1 MNNSHPST
9 PAIDSALR
17 DGSTEMFAVH
27 FHMPDSDVNRVLL
40 HADDPFLLMQ
50 IADGFQVLLTEGI
63 GEQVASV
70 GVLGSLV
77 EGLIL
82 FNAPHRAK
90 AIELALKFFKH
101 HLEWMEIAR
110 YHAAELQ
117 WITVHPAG
125 CTLPFDRWLT
135 DEMHDAR
142 TRQTEPLVELLKH
155 RRPGP
160 ADDTGAAPQT

>member
-1 MNNSHPST
+1 MNTLHPT
-9 PAIDSALR
+9 FPAIDSALG
-17 DGSTEMFAVH
+17 DGSTEAFAIH

-50 IADGFQVLLTEGI
+50 RADGFGVLLTEAI
-63 GEQVASV
+63 GEHGALV
-70 GVLGSLV
+70 GAAGSFV

-90 AIELALKFFKH
+90 AIELALKYFKH
-101 HLEWMEIAR
+101 YLECIEIAR

-125 CTLPFDRWLT
+125 CALPFDRWLT
-135 DEMHDAR
+135 DEMHGAR

-155 RRPGP
+155 RRPGS
-160 ADDTGAAPQT
+160 AGDTGAAPQP